1 MADPE
6 IQDAGS
12 SEGALA
18 GSFLTRLAIRNRGRL
33 LASVVLLALA
43 ILHALAGGKEGGRFQ
58 NAIFDA
64 YQRLAP
70 RTVESFPVT
79 IVDIDEATL
88 EQFGQWPWPRTLLAQ
103 LIQGT
108 AALGPLA
115 VGIDIILVE
124 PDRMSPDSFLKHYP
138 LLSTDIEKALS
149 GLPTNDAI
157 FAQTIRDLPVVVGRA
172 AFPFVPPGAKPR
184 AVTSTS
190 IQVEG
195 SDPRAKLTQ
204 FAHQLVNV
212 PEISEAA
219 FGHGYLNGP
228 PDPDGT
234 VRRMPIVMS
243 VNGKIVPSMAL
254 EMIRVALGA
263 NWLTVVGDADGFV
276 AVRAGEAVLD
286 ADPKGIVNLHF
297 APSHPQRR
305 ISATRVLS
313 GELAPDTFANQLVL
327 VGVTGLGLTDAPATP
342 ISPRMD
348 GVEVQAQLIE
358 NILLG
363 SRLIRPS
370 YMSLAELGV
379 FLMAGVLLIAVMP
392 RFGPIP
398 GVVLAALI
406 AVVSIAAGIGGFTE
420 FRLLLDPSYPV
431 LASVMVFCSL
441 FLSRHLETEW
451 NKKVLDANLRRQRIE
466 NARMAGELTAA
477 REIQM
482 GILPGH
488 EAFEAMPES
497 IDAFAFLEPAKE
509 VGGDLYDIFMIDN
522 RRMFFIVGDVSG
534 KGVPAALFMALSKAL
549 CKNAAFRN
557 TGSINDLINGS
568 NVEIMREN
576 PAFLFVTAFAGI
588 IDIESGE
595 MEYCNAG
602 HDAPYL
608 RRADGTLLTLE
619 SVGGPPICVVDD
631 FEYPMERFQLAP
643 GDSLLVFTDGVTE
656 AMDMDEEMYGFD
668 RISAYFT
675 SIEKDASATSTV
687 EGLYKNIGEF
697 VGDAP
702 PWDDITIMNLRY
714 RATG

>member
-1 MADPE
+1 MTKIE
-6 IQDAGS
+6 ILEDGAP
-12 SEGALA
+12 EGAPA
-18 GSFLTRLAIRNRGRL
+18 GALLTRLAVRNRGRL
-33 LASVVLLALA
+33 LAFVVLAA
-43 ILHALAGGKEGGRFQ
+43 FAVLHALTTGTGGTRLQ

-70 RTVESFPVT
+70 RKVEAFPVT
-79 IVDIDEATL
+79 IVDIDESAL
-88 EQFGQWPWPRTLLAQ
+88 EQFGQWPWPRTLLAELVQ
-103 LIQGT
+103 NT

-115 VGIDIILVE
+115 VGIDIIMVE
-124 PDRMSPDSFLKHYP
+124 PDRMSPDRFLKHYP
-138 LLSTDIEKALS
+138 VLSTDIEKVLS
-149 GLPTNDAI
+149 GLPSNDAI

-172 AFPFVPPGAKPR
+172 AFPVVPPGAAPR
-184 AVTSTS
+184 AVTNTP
-190 IQVEG
+190 IQAEG
-195 SDPRAKLTQ
+195 PDPSDSLTQ

-219 FGHGYLNGP
+219 YGHGYLNGP

-243 VNGKIVPSMAL
+243 VNGKVVPSMAL
-254 EMIRVALGA
+254 EMTRVALGA
-263 NWLTVVGDADGFV
+263 NWLTVVGDTDGFV
-276 AVRAGEAVLD
+276 AVRVGDASFEAD
-286 ADPKGIVNLHF
+286 AKGIVALHF

-305 ISATRVLS
+305 ISASKVLS

-327 VGVTGLGLTDAPATP
+327 IGVTGLGLTDAPATP

-358 NILLG
+358 NILFG
-363 SRLIRPS
+363 TRLVRPS
-370 YMSLAELGV
+370 YGPLAELGV
-379 FLMAGVLLIAVMP
+379 ILLAGILLIGAMP
-392 RFGPIP
+392 RFGPAS
-398 GVVLAALI
+398 GAGLVALI
-406 AVVSIAAGIGGFTE
+406 VAASIGAGIGGFTQ
-420 FRLLLDPSYPV
+420 FRMLLDPSYPI
-431 LASVMVFCSL
+431 LASGLVFGSL

-451 NKKVLDANLRRQRIE
+451 NKRVLDANLRRQRIE

-482 GILPGH
+482 GILPGL
-488 EAFEAMPES
+488 EAFAAMPES
-497 IDAFAFLEPAKE
+497 IDAHAFLEPAKE
-509 VGGDLYDIFMIDN
+509 VGGDLYDIFMIDD
-522 RRMFFIVGDVSG
+522 RRLFFIVGDVSG

-549 CKNAAFRN
+549 CKNAAFRH
-557 TGSINDLINGS
+557 TGSINELINGS

-576 PAFLFVTAFAGI
+576 PSFLFVTAFAGI
-588 IDIESGE
+588 INVETGE

-631 FEYPMERFQLAP
+631 FEYPLERFQLEP
-643 GDSLLVFTDGVTE
+643 GDSLLIFTDGVTE

-668 RISAYFT
+668 RVSAYFT
-675 SIEKDASATSTV
+675 SIETDASAESTV
-687 EGLYKNIGEF
+687 DGLYGDIREY

-702 PWDDITIMNLRY
+702 PWDDITIMSLRY
-714 RATG
+714 QGTG